1 MIFWSIIKLPINLI
15 IELMRYAH
23 KLEHKNRS
31 YIFDMFR
38 TMYKNYKNKK

>member
-15 IELMRYAH
+15 VEVIRYAH

-31 YIFDMFR
+31 YLLDMIR
-38 TMYKNYKNKK
+38 QIIKK

>member
-15 IELMRYAH
+15 VEVIRFAH

-31 YIFDMFR
+31 YIPDLFR
-38 TMYKNYKNKK
+38 AIYSKYKTK